1 MQFLNR
7 EKVVVINGHDRVP
20 RPDPN
25 VLRCCTSLNVRNF
38 YTIAI
43 RGSRDTP
50 GRVSE
55 LSHGPARGQGL
66 VQPLFSLAIRL

>member
-1 MQFLNR
+1 VGPGRYIFFDELLRPGKGPNSGNCSDSLTSMADQNR
-7 EKVVVINGHDRVP
+7 S
-20 RPDPN
+20 
-25 VLRCCTSLNVRNF
+25 T
-38 YTIAI
+38 I

-66 VQPLFSLAIRL
+66 VQPLF